1 MLMLTFITISICLF
15 LIFVTGWTLTTYFVK
30 KDSQKLIRKEL
41 KNLFDICKMLFI
53 SLKTLV
59 EILGSSSISS
69 ESGEVN
75 AVKQNISDEDEKLLN
90 LVQPVQE
97 IESGLLEVVH
107 EKDVDT
113 ALSSFS
119 PEVVDVINEE
129 EEKVA

>member
-59 EILGSSSISS
+59 EILASSSISS
-69 ESGEVN
+69 ESEEVN
-75 AVKQNISDEDEKLLN
+75 AVKQNIPDQDEQLLN

>member
-1 MLMLTFITISICLF
+1 MMLTLISISICLF
-15 LIFVTGWTLTTYFVK
+15 LIFVTGWTLTTYLVK

-59 EILGSSSISS
+59 EILASSSISS

-75 AVKQNISDEDEKLLN
+75 AVKQNISDEDEQLLN